1 MKKINY
7 NLLCK
12 ILVISV
18 LTFFS
23 GYFLPE
29 NYLSDQTKIFEM
41 LITIFG
47 VALTVFTFIQGIV
60 QNCKSSFLVSVKK
73 EQSYLIQKFE
83 GLDAIVKELKGDVWG
98 LLLIPLVFG
107 SIMLFFS
114 HIDNSRWQEF
124 LIYFKYFIIFLT
136 VFLVVDIVLTMFKL
150 IEINATLNIIAVRE
164 REEPKNKE

>member
-12 ILVISV
+12 ILVILI

-23 GYFLPE
+23 GYFLPKD
-29 NYLSDQTKIFEM
+29 YLNEQIKIFEM

-73 EQSYLIQKFE
+73 EQNYLIQKFE

-98 LLLIPLVFG
+98 LLITPLIFG
-107 SIMLFFS
+107 SIVLFFS
-114 HIDNSRWQEF
+114 HIDNSRWQEC

-164 REEPKNKE
+164 REEPKSKE